1 MMNYKRLTPDFI
13 RIESVDSTN
22 NYAVNLLK
30 ETKPASGTTILTRRQ
45 TAGRGQRGNTWEV
58 DPDLNLTFSVIVYPE
73 IPVTQVHQLSFMVA
87 LALTKSLSKF
97 VPSILIKWPN
107 DILAGSKKLAG
118 VLIENQFRGNQVASS
133 VIGIGVNVNQFLFS
147 DSLNACSLKSIAG
160 VDFNLE
166 AVFQEI
172 YIQLDFY
179 LNLLMEQNFA
189 LLSKSYHD
197 TLFGKDEERKFIDAN
212 GEFSGVIQGV
222 DDTGLLK
229 IKCEGGIRK
238 FDLKEIRFVL

>member
-1 MMNYKRLTPDFI
+1 MNYKRLTPDFI

-30 ETKPASGTTILTRRQ
+30 ESKPACGTVVLARQ
-45 TAGRGQRGNTWEV
+45 QTSGRGQRGSTWEV
-58 DPDLNLTFSVIVYPE
+58 DPALNLTFSVIVYPE
-73 IPVTQVHQLSFMVA
+73 IPVAQVHQLNFMVA
-87 LALTKSLSKF
+87 LTLANALRSY
-97 VPSILIKWPN
+97 VPSVLIKWPN

-118 VLIENQFRGNQVASS
+118 VLIENQFRGDKVSSS
-133 VIGIGVNVNQFLFS
+133 VIGIGVNVNQLSFS
-147 DSLNACSLKSIAG
+147 SSLNACSLKSITG
-160 VDFNLE
+160 IEYDLE
-166 AVFQEI
+166 EVFLWI
-172 YIQLDFY
+172 YQQLDFY

-197 TLFGKDEERKFIDAN
+197 NLFGKDEERRFIDGN
-212 GEFSGVIQGV
+212 GEFTGVIQGV

-229 IKCEGGIRK
+229 IKCADGVRK